1 MVDWTNVYLQ
11 NSNQMPFMNNL
22 NNNMNFNNP
31 MDQIQFMAVGGGQN
45 NNHMMED
52 DNFNAMNQMRS
63 LNQNQ
68 NYKINLCFSTLK
80 GTKIN
85 MFFDCNETIEGVITK
100 FIKRV
105 NLTHLIGNLQNKLKF
120 LLAAESINYGDKRKL
135 KDALFTGCTMV
146 NVVVHDTQNLIG
158 A

>member
-1 MVDWTNVYLQ
+1 MTDWTNVYLQ
-11 NSNQMPFMNNL
+11 NPNQMASMNNL
-22 NNNMNFNNP
+22 NMNFNNP
-31 MDQIQFMAVGGGQN
+31 LDKIQFMAVGGGQN
-45 NNHMMED
+45 NNQMMENE
-52 DNFNAMNQMRS
+52 NFKALNQMRS

-100 FIKRV
+100 FLKRV
-105 NLTHLIGNLQNKLKF
+105 NLTNLIGNLQNKLKF
-120 LLAAESINYGDKRKL
+120 LMSAESINYGDKRRL
-135 KDALFTGCTMV
+135 KDALFRGCTNA

-158 A
+158 AS

>member
-1 MVDWTNVYLQ
+1 MTDWTNVYQQ
-11 NSNQMPFMNNL
+11 NPMAIMDNL
-22 NNNMNFNNP
+22 NMNPNSP
-31 MDQIQFMAVGGGQN
+31 IDQIQMMAVGGGQN
-45 NNHMMED
+45 NNQMMENE
-52 DNFNAMNQMRS
+52 NFKALNQMRS

-100 FIKRV
+100 FLKRV
-105 NLTHLIGNLQNKLKF
+105 NLTDLIGNLKNKLKF
-120 LLAAESINYGDKRKL
+120 LMSAESINYGDKRKL
-135 KDALFTGCTMV
+135 KDAIFPGCTMV
-146 NVVVHDTQNLIG
+146 NIVVHDTQNLIG

>member
-1 MVDWTNVYLQ
+1 MTDWTNVYLQ
-11 NSNQMPFMNNL
+11 NPNQMASMNNL
-22 NNNMNFNNP
+22 NMNFDNP
-31 MDQIQFMAVGGGQN
+31 LDKIQFMAVGGGQN
-45 NNHMMED
+45 NNQMMENE
-52 DNFNAMNQMRS
+52 NFKALNQMRS

-100 FIKRV
+100 FLKRV
-105 NLTHLIGNLQNKLKF
+105 NLTNLIGNLQNKLKF
-120 LLAAESINYGDKRKL
+120 LMSAESINYGDKRRL
-135 KDALFTGCTMV
+135 KDALFRGCTNA

-158 A
+158 AS

>member
-1 MVDWTNVYLQ
+1 MTDWTNVYLQ
-11 NSNQMPFMNNL
+11 NPNQMASMNNL
-22 NNNMNFNNP
+22 NMNFNNP
-31 MDQIQFMAVGGGQN
+31 LDKIQFMAVGGGQN
-45 NNHMMED
+45 NNQMMENE
-52 DNFNAMNQMRS
+52 NFKALNQMRS

-68 NYKINLCFSTLK
+68 NYKINLCFTTLK

-100 FIKRV
+100 FLKRV
-105 NLTHLIGNLQNKLKF
+105 NLTNLIGNLQNKLKF
-120 LLAAESINYGDKRKL
+120 LMSAESINYGDKRRL
-135 KDALFTGCTMV
+135 KDALFRGCTNA